1 MHPEQRANRMYLN
14 KRTNSTEELQL
25 KQDQDL
31 KEEQEKTR
39 FISKNEM
46 GTNNNKKRNETKIEI
61 VKAKKGN
68 VADLLICSK
77 NALLSLIFSM
87 DSGFWARYLS

>member
-1 MHPEQRANRMYLN
+1 MGMKDGRPCIPSRELTWNGMYLN

-61 VKAKKGN
+61 LKAKKGN
-68 VADLLICSK
+68 VADLLIC
-77 NALLSLIFSM
+77 LF
-87 DSGFWARYLS
+87 

>member
-1 MHPEQRANRMYLN
+1 MHLN

-39 FISKNEM
+39 YIFL
-46 GTNNNKKRNETKIEI
+46 KK
-61 VKAKKGN
+61 
-68 VADLLICSK
+68 
-77 NALLSLIFSM
+77 
-87 DSGFWARYLS
+87 

>member
-39 FISKNEM
+39 YIFI
-46 GTNNNKKRNETKIEI
+46 KK
-61 VKAKKGN
+61 
-68 VADLLICSK
+68 
-77 NALLSLIFSM
+77 
-87 DSGFWARYLS
+87 

>member
-1 MHPEQRANRMYLN
+1 
-14 KRTNSTEELQL
+14 
-25 KQDQDL
+25 
-31 KEEQEKTR
+31 
-39 FISKNEM
+39 M

-87 DSGFWARYLS
+87 ASGFWARYLS